1 MGGEIDMVNIQLRPV
16 KEEEIPT
23 LTEFEEGHEK
33 NGIRVIADGREATCF
48 VAAGAWRSQ
57 KIVLIYDDEED
68 PMTAF
73 ATKYY
78 MFNEPGKM
86 SWGHQGEVIEMYHLE

>member
-1 MGGEIDMVNIQLRPV
+1 MGGEIDMENIQLRPV

-23 LTEFEEGHEK
+23 LTEFEEGHEE

-57 KIVLIYDDEED
+57 KVVLIYDDEED
-68 PMTAF
+68 PMMAF

-78 MFNEPGKM
+78 MFIEPGKM